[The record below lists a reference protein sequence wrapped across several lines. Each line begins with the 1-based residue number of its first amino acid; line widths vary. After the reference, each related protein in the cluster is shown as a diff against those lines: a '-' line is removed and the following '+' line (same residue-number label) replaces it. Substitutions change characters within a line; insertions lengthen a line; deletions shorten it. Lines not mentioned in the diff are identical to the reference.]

1 MRITKKTYYYLILH
15 LTIIIWGFTGVLGK
29 LITMPSSSIVIDRM
43 LIAFLT
49 LAIIIVFKKKKE
61 KVTWRYKWQM
71 LVVGVIIAAHWAT
84 FFEALKVSNISVTLC
99 CLASCSFFIA
109 LIQPLFFKTKL
120 KYYELI
126 LGLFVIFGIYIIFA
140 FENQYSLG
148 IILSLSSALFASI
161 FSVWNAVLIKQNSS
175 LTITLYEMLGGTIAM
190 LIYCVVSGSFEIQN
204 IIPEGIDW
212 LYILILGIIC
222 TAIAFLLGTEVLKE
236 LSPFTVSISIN
247 LEPIYAIILALWFFG
262 DSEIMSIEF
271 YFGAAIILATIV
283 GNAYLKDN
291 ESS

>member
-190 LIYCVVSGSFEIQN
+190 LIYCIVSGSFEIQN
-204 IIPEGIDW
+204 IIPQGIDW